1 MKITPEEVAYVA
13 RLARLELA
21 PEEVAKTTEQL
32 GRILSYVE
40 KLGELDTAGVPAT
53 THALPERNAF
63 REDQVRESLPR
74 GEALANSPLQNGET
88 FVVPR
93 VL

>member
-13 RLARLELA
+13 RLARLELSEA
-21 PEEVAKTTEQL
+21 EVAKTTAQL

-40 KLGELDTAGVPAT
+40 KLGELDTSGVAAT
-53 THALPERNAF
+53 SHALPERNAF
-63 REDQVRESLPR
+63 RDDEVRASLPR
-74 GEALANSPLQNGET
+74 DEALANAPLQNGET